1 MNVVKIPSAV
11 VIIEM
16 GKECVMDILVAEI
29 NLEKFYLEMIRIGD
43 RIVPAKEMIRNDDD
57 FLVNTCLFCKR
68 N

>member
-1 MNVVKIPSAV
+1 MNVVKIPSAA

-16 GKECVMDILVAEI
+16 GKECVTDILVAKI
-29 NLEKFYLEMIRIGD
+29 NLEMIRIGD
-43 RIVPAKEMIRNDDD
+43 GIAPAKEMIRNDDD